1 MLKTLNLLRKT
12 KNHNLILNYIIS
24 IYSSK
29 DCVKEIW
36 MIWTSLHNFDHDRT
50 KINHYGFKIT
60 ELRYS
65 L

>member
-1 MLKTLNLLRKT
+1 M
-12 KNHNLILNYIIS
+12 ILNYIIS

-50 KINHYGFKIT
+50 EINDHNLKIGFNNRECHIRDI
-60 ELRYS
+60 E
-65 L
+65 